1 MKILVA
7 EDEHR
12 IARAVREGLM
22 DEGYAVDVVY
32 DGDAAYAA
40 VSGDEYDLLLLDV
53 MMPGMDGIEVCRKL
67 RADRNHTP
75 IILLTA
81 KDQPADVVRGLDSG
95 ADDYIPKPFS
105 FAILLARV
113 RAILRRP
120 HEKLAEVLTAGD
132 LSLDT
137 ISHIVTRG
145 DTQIAL
151 TAKEFGILEYLLR
164 NKNRVV
170 SKNSIMTHVWDFD
183 SDIMPN
189 NVEVFI
195 NYIRN
200 KVDKPFDGPQLVQ
213 TMRGFGYLIKDPDTK

>member
-1 MKILVA
+1 MKILIA

-40 VSGDEYDLLLLDV
+40 ASGDEYDLLLLDV

-67 RADRNHTP
+67 RDDSNHTP
-75 IILLTA
+75 VILLTA
-81 KDQPADVVRGLDSG
+81 KDQPTDIVRGLDSG
-95 ADDYIPKPFS
+95 ADDYVPKPFS
-105 FAILLARV
+105 FAVLLARV

-120 HEKLAEVLTAGD
+120 HEKLSEVLTVGD

-145 DTQIAL
+145 DTQIML
-151 TAKEFGILEYLLR
+151 TAKEFSILEYLLR

-200 KVDKPFDGPQLVQ
+200 KVDKPFDGPQYVQ
-213 TMRGFGYLIKDPDTK
+213 TMRGFGYVIKDSDAK

>member
-32 DGDAAYAA
+32 DGDSAYAA
-40 VSGDEYDLLLLDV
+40 ASGDEYDLILLDV
-53 MMPGMDGIEVCRKL
+53 MMPGTDGIEVCRKL
-67 RADRNHTP
+67 RADKNHTP

-81 KDQPADVVRGLDSG
+81 KDQPSDIVRGLDNG
-95 ADDYIPKPFS
+95 ADDYVAKPFS

-120 HEKLAEVLTAGD
+120 HEKLSEVLTADG
-132 LSLDT
+132 LALDT
-137 ISHIVTRG
+137 ISRTVTRDG
-145 DTQIAL
+145 TSILL

-213 TMRGFGYLIKDPDTK
+213 TMRGFGYIIKDPDEK